1 MNKKTNFLVATG
13 MAALLLPA
21 WSSADDNLAKRVEML
36 EQQLILSDQLLQE
49 LRAEMKQ
56 TVEVAEKA
64 SKASNSGFKGKAN
77 TTYSFGG
84 FIKADAMWSE
94 HSDQRRAGNVGDVFL
109 VPSTIATG
117 DGSGKGD
124 KVFDANAKTSRI
136 WFKTVSDTDAGPIK
150 SYIEFDFRDS
160 SDERVTNRSD
170 GSLRHAFVD
179 WQYSDTASLLAG
191 QTWSTFFNV
200 GALPEAVDFIGPTS
214 GTLFVRQ
221 TQVRWTKKVD
231 DGSIMLAAE
240 NPSTGLI
247 DGDGDLMVGTG
258 ISGSSFD
265 DSTMPDLVARYNGKA
280 GDLSYSAAVM
290 GRDIAYK
297 SGAMDDNAY
306 GFAVSLAG
314 KYVFDNGD
322 DVKFMVNHGNL
333 GRYIA
338 LQAFREGSVQADGD
352 IDLLDVTGGFVA
364 YRHLWTERLRS
375 TLMYAMASADNS
387 STVDPSLTTESIS
400 NANLNLIYS
409 PTKALSFGIE
419 YIVADR
425 ELENGVDGDL
435 KRLQFMTKYV
445 F

>member
-21 WSSADDNLAKRVEML
+21 WASADDNMAKRVELL
-36 EQQLILSDQLLQE
+36 EQQLRSLK
-49 LRAEMKQ
+49 AEMQK
-56 TVEVAEKA
+56 TVAVAEKA

-94 HSDQRRAGNVGDVFL
+94 HSDQQRAGNVGDDFL
-109 VPSTIATG
+109 VPSTIKAG
-117 DGSGKGD
+117 GGSKGD
-124 KVFDANAKTSRI
+124 KVFDAHAKTSRV
-136 WFKTVSDTDAGPIK
+136 WLKTVTDTDVGPIK
-150 SYIEFDFRDS
+150 SYIEFDFNAS
-160 SDERVTNRSD
+160 SDERLTNQSSN
-170 GSLRHAFVD
+170 GLRHAFVD

-214 GTLFVRQ
+214 GSLFNRQ
-221 TQVRWTKKVD
+221 TQLRWTKKVG
-231 DGSIMLAAE
+231 DGSIMLSAE
-240 NPSTGLI
+240 NPSTGLN
-247 DGDGDLMVGTG
+247 DGGSG

-280 GDLSYSAAVM
+280 GNLSYSTAVI

-297 SGAMDDNAY
+297 SGAMDDDVY
-306 GFAVSLAG
+306 GVAVSVSG
-314 KYVFDNGD
+314 KYLFDNGD

-338 LQAFREGSVQADGD
+338 LQAFRDGAVEADGD
-352 IDLLDVTGGFVA
+352 IELLDVTGGFVA
-364 YRHLWTERLRS
+364 YRHLWTEKLRS
-375 TLMYAMASADNS
+375 TVSYAMASADNAS
-387 STVDPSLTTESIS
+387 STAVTTTESIS
-400 NANLNLIYS
+400 NASINLMYS
-409 PTKALSFGIE
+409 PTKPLTFGIE
-419 YIVADR
+419 YMMADR